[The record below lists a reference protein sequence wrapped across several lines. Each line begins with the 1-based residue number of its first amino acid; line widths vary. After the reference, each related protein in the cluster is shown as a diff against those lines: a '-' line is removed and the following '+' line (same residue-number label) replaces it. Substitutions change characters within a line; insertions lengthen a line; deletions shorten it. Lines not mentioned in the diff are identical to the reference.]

1 MKGEITCSKR
11 HLKGHKSKLSFSRF
25 DDPRVTSRL
34 FPHSIVLPRN
44 AWWAN
49 HQVINCSPASPA
61 ANLEENR
68 EISGLGTD
76 FFGHQS
82 TLPKK
87 APNDFLGFVT
97 KSGEEEASLGEKT
110 SQREFSR
117 KEGAAAALSS
127 CAGNGKQAFVSSL
140 SLPLDVTWTSRPG
153 ILRWSS
159 RRSRGIKRRSWN
171 DMERSVRKQRDG
183 FHKEESSR
191 EGKFVAPCRC

>member
-44 AWWAN
+44 ARWAN
-49 HQVINCSPASPA
+49 HQVINCSSARLPG
-61 ANLEENR
+61 R
-68 EISGLGTD
+68 KFRGKSGKLGTD

-97 KSGEEEASLGEKT
+97 KSTRGGRSLVGGKRLPNVNSHAKREAPV
-110 SQREFSR
+110 
-117 KEGAAAALSS
+117 AALS
-127 CAGNGKQAFVSSL
+127 CAGNGKQAFVS

-153 ILRWSS
+153 ILR
-159 RRSRGIKRRSWN
+159 
-171 DMERSVRKQRDG
+171 
-183 FHKEESSR
+183 
-191 EGKFVAPCRC
+191 

>member
-1 MKGEITCSKR
+1 M
-11 HLKGHKSKLSFSRF
+11 L
-25 DDPRVTSRL
+25 VRL
-34 FPHSIVLPRN
+34 
-44 AWWAN
+44 
-49 HQVINCSPASPA
+49 A

-68 EISGLGTD
+68 ENSGLGTD

-97 KSGEEEASLGEKT
+97 KSREEEASLWGKRLPNVN
-110 SQREFSR
+110 SHAKRE
-117 KEGAAAALSS
+117 APVAALS
-127 CAGNGKQAFVSSL
+127 CAGYGKQAFVSPL

-153 ILRWSS
+153 ILRCSS
-159 RRSRGIKRRSWN
+159 RRSRGIKRRSGN

-191 EGKFVAPCRC
+191 EGKFVSPCRC